1 MMGGIRS
8 GTPPPRFSCRL
19 MKYKLLLWDFDGTLA
34 NTLTLALNLY
44 NRMAKEK
51 QFKPITDPYAVREM
65 NMREFLKSHDVPI
78 YRVPFAFAAFL
89 KELGKLAASVSLNEG
104 IGEAL
109 LQISAMGIQQGVV
122 SSNAT
127 ENIQQCLQSNNAETH
142 FAYISGTSRIFG
154 KERRLKSAARQFKVQ
169 ASEVLYIGDEIRDIE
184 ASQAAGMDVA
194 AVSWGLNSAE
204 ALANHHPTHLVSH
217 PNELLQIL
225 RNSQCGGERQL

>member
-8 GTPPPRFSCRL
+8 GTSPPSFRCRL

-34 NTLTLALNLY
+34 DTLTLALNLY

-51 QFKPITDPYAVREM
+51 QFKPITDPHAVREM

-89 KELGKLAASVSLNEG
+89 KELGKLAADISLNEG
-104 IGEAL
+104 IGDAL
-109 LQISAMGIQQGVV
+109 PQISLMGIRQGVV

-127 ENIQQCLQSNNAETH
+127 EIIQQCLKSNNAETY
-142 FAYISGTSRIFG
+142 FTYVSGTSRIFG
-154 KERRLKSAARQFKVQ
+154 KERRLKSAAKQFSVH

-204 ALANHHPTHLVSH
+204 ALSSHHPTHLVSH
-217 PNELLQIL
+217 PEQLLQIL
-225 RNSQCGGERQL
+225 RDSL